1 MRNVKTYA
9 FCLPDEALEVLE
21 ETAKKMGWPNAS
33 RSQVL
38 TFILMN
44 WSFEHILE
52 HGRNKEKEAK

>member
-21 ETAKKMGWPNAS
+21 DTAKKMGWANPS

-44 WSFEHILE
+44 WSFDHIFE
-52 HGRNKEKEAK
+52 HGRNKEKKVK